1 MAAANRVPARGE
13 ELVLVV
19 TRFEYALKEISYGK
33 MGAGGAVEAKWDEF
47 ANKEL
52 TSDFLKHVRENNI
65 APTILSKPPTR
76 QILNGS
82 SLDWEATAPPTDIQ
96 SLFGSV
102 RRVRNNLVHGGK
114 SGDKDSDR
122 NNHLVAEAIAVLME
136 ALRAHA
142 DLREVVSPSLPGIFC
157 SARGRRCA
165 IQFLTSSP
173 AASVQA

>member
-1 MAAANRVPARGE
+1 
-13 ELVLVV
+13 
-19 TRFEYALKEISYGK
+19 

-65 APTILSKPPTR
+65 APTILSKPPSR
-76 QILNGS
+76 QILNGN
-82 SLDWEATAPPTDIQ
+82 SLDWEATTPPTDIQ

-122 NNHLVAEAIAVLME
+122 NNLLVAEAIAVLIE

-142 DLREVVSPSLPGIFC
+142 DLRFMFEGKW
-157 SARGRRCA
+157 
-165 IQFLTSSP
+165 
-173 AASVQA
+173 

>member
-1 MAAANRVPARGE
+1 MAEKSGISGALPIDMVAANRLPARGE
-13 ELVLVV
+13 ELMRVV
-19 TRFEYALKEISYGK
+19 TRFEYALKEIGYGK

-65 APTILSKPPTR
+65 APTILSNPPSR

-82 SLDWEATAPPTDIQ
+82 SLDWEATAPPSDIQ
-96 SLFGSV
+96 SLIGAV

-122 NNHLVAEAIAVLME
+122 NNLLVAEAIAVLME

-142 DLREVVSPSLPGIFC
+142 DLCFMFEGKW
-157 SARGRRCA
+157 
-165 IQFLTSSP
+165 
-173 AASVQA
+173 